1 MTSDTA
7 FRAGGGMTDLTPDRV
22 LPNYNGA
29 PVKPDPEACPMRC
42 HAVAFDDGAT
52 QGAIVS
58 CDTTFV
64 DRTLLL
70 AIRDACAR
78 ATGIP
83 AGHVMLG
90 ATHAHAVPATCP
102 SFLSGAL
109 PDPLY
114 VDFFVEQI
122 VAAVRK
128 AWGNLAPAV
137 LVSGT
142 CPAPGFEFNRRLLRP
157 DGLVVM
163 SGVSNADPTYPPAGP
178 VDREMPFVAFEDLS
192 GNPIAFV
199 VNYACHNNCVSGVYS
214 GDLGG
219 RIGDA
224 LRGALGVEIPTP
236 FLEAPCGDVI
246 WRPPEGGGLRGDAL
260 AREIGR
266 AASERLMPA
275 YREGSRKQ
283 VERVTICQEV
293 LEIPDRPWAESTF
306 CRDDCRGDGEHA
318 RASAR
323 RRYDPEEEAVK
334 ARGDTVCP
342 VEIMGMSFG
351 DTAIVTN
358 PAELFVAFGMEI
370 RGRSPFGV
378 TLVSELTNG
387 YCGYVGTAQAF
398 EEQGYETHR
407 TVYTCRLA
415 KDGGRRITE
424 ASVAMLGRL
433 QKDREMGDG
442 RRGTGRD
449 G

>member
-1 MTSDTA
+1 MPYTA

-29 PVKPDPEACPMRC
+29 PVKPDPEACPLRC
-42 HAVAFDDGAT
+42 HAVAFDDGET

-78 ATGIP
+78 ATGLP
-83 AGHVMLG
+83 AAHVMLG
-90 ATHAHAVPATCP
+90 ATHSHAAPATCP

-122 VAAVRK
+122 VTAVRQ
-128 AWGNLAPAV
+128 AWENLTPAV

-157 DGLVVM
+157 GGMAVM
-163 SGVSNADPTYPPAGP
+163 SGTSNADPSYPPAGP
-178 VDREMPFVAFEDLS
+178 VDREMPFVAFETLC
-192 GNPIAFV
+192 GHPIAFV
-199 VNYACHNNCVSGVYS
+199 TNYACHNNCVSEVYS

-224 LRGALGVEIPTP
+224 LRGALGAEIPTP

-246 WRPPEGGGLRGDAL
+246 WRPPEGGRLRGDAL

-266 AASERLMPA
+266 AAAERLTPA
-275 YREGSRKQ
+275 YREGSRKP
-283 VERVTICQEV
+283 VARVTIRREV
-293 LEIPDRPWAESTF
+293 LEIPDRVWEESTF
-306 CRDDCRGDGEHA
+306 CRDDCRGDDEKA
-318 RASAR
+318 RTFAR
-323 RRYDPEEEAVK
+323 RRYDPEEAAVK
-334 ARGDTVCP
+334 ARGRTVCP

-358 PAELFVAFGMEI
+358 PAKLFVTFGVEI
-370 RGRSPFGV
+370 RKRSPFAV

-387 YCGYVGTAQAF
+387 YCGYVGTEQAF

-415 KDGGRRITE
+415 KDGGRRIAE
-424 ASVAMLGRL
+424 RSAAMLERL
-433 QKDREMGDG
+433 QDG
-442 RRGTGRD
+442 QVEKGKG
-449 G
+449 GP